1 MKKLLAMM
9 LTASLTFSLVACGG
23 SSASDATQTAES
35 AAEEVQETVEEAA
48 TEATEAVE
56 EATEEVEEAV
66 EEATEEAT
74 EEEAAD
80 TEASGDYKI
89 AMITDS
95 GDITDMSFNQTTY
108 EASKAFAEAQGVDYQ
123 YYKPTED
130 SDEARIAAFD
140 NAVADGY
147 NVIVVPGYLFAGMIA
162 SVAEDNPEVTIIA
175 LDCSQGD
182 FEGAGMDE
190 LPANVCS
197 FTYQEELA
205 GYMAGYAVVKEGYT
219 KLGFL
224 GGMAVPAVIRYG
236 YGFVQGANDAA
247 NDLGNASDVEVNY
260 VYGGQFYGD
269 KSITAV
275 MDTWYQGGTEIV
287 FACGGG
293 IFTSAGEA
301 AKKTGGKLVGVDVDQ
316 SGTIDGLYGDGV
328 CVTSAMKGLAATVNA
343 TLTDLFAG
351 NWDNY
356 AGKIENLGLVSGD
369 DASLNYVQLPVDT
382 WSMEKFTVDDYNE
395 LVSKMFAG
403 DVKVSSDIEAMPSTD
418 ITVNEF
424 DNIH

>member
-66 EEATEEAT
+66 EEAT

-190 LPANVCS
+190 LPSNVCS

-269 KSITAV
+269 ESITAV

>member
-23 SSASDATQTAES
+23 SSSNTANTAES
-35 AAEEVQETVEEAA
+35 VAEETTEAVEEAA
-48 TEATEAVE
+48 EEATEAVE
-56 EATEEVEEAV
+56 DAAEEVTEAAEEATEEVAEE
-66 EEATEEAT
+66 T
-74 EEEAAD
+74 

-108 EASKAFAEAQGVDYQ
+108 EASKAFAEAKGVDYQ

-130 SDEARIAAFD
+130 SNEAREAAFD

-147 NVIVVPGYLFAGMIA
+147 NVIVVPGYLFADMIA

-190 LPANVCS
+190 LPENVCS

-247 NDLGNASDVEVNY
+247 KDLGNASDVEVNY
-260 VYGGQFYGD
+260 VYGGQFFGD
-269 KSITAV
+269 ESITAV

-328 CVTSAMKGLAATVNA
+328 CVTSAMKGLAATVNT
-343 TLTDLFAG
+343 TLTDLFDG
-351 NWDNY
+351 NWDKY
-356 AGKIENLGLVSGD
+356 AGKIENLGLVSD
-369 DASLNYVQLPVDT
+369 EPSLNYVQLPTDT
-382 WSMEKFTVDDYNE
+382 WSMENFTVDDYNT
-395 LVSKMFAG
+395 LVSSMYAG
-403 DVKVSSDIEAMPSTD
+403 DITVSSDIEAMPSTD

>member
-1 MKKLLAMM
+1 MKKKIFAVLMAATMV
-9 LTASLTFSLVACGG
+9 ASLVACG
-23 SSASDATQTAES
+23 SSSTEAPATTETET
-35 AAEEVQETVEEAA
+35 AAETPAA
-48 TEATEAVE
+48 TETAPATDAA
-56 EATEEVEEAV
+56 AT
-66 EEATEEAT
+66 TEGS
-74 EEEAAD
+74 D
-80 TEASGDYKI
+80 KRI

-95 GDITDMSFNQTTY
+95 GDITDMSFNQTTF
-108 EASKAFAEAQGVDYQ
+108 EASKAFAEANGVDFQ

-130 SDEARIAAFD
+130 SDEARIAAFN
-140 NAVADGY
+140 NAVADNY

-162 SVAEDNPEVTIIA
+162 SVAEANPDVTIIA
-175 LDCSQGD
+175 LDVSQGD
-182 FEGAGMDE
+182 FEGAGMTT

-247 NDLGNASDVEVNY
+247 KDLGNASDVEVNY
-260 VYGGQFYGD
+260 VYGGQFFGD
-269 KSITAV
+269 ESVTAV
-275 MDTWYQGGTEIV
+275 MDTWYGNGTEIV

-301 AKKTGGKLVGVDVDQ
+301 AKKVDGKVVGVDVDQ
-316 SGTIDGLYGDGV
+316 SGTIDGLYGEGV

-351 NWDNY
+351 NWDKY
-356 AGKIENLGLVSGD
+356 AGQIQNLGLVSGD
-369 DASLNYVQLPVDT
+369 DASLNYVQLPTDT
-382 WSMEKFTVDDYNE
+382 WTMKNFTVDDYNT
-395 LVSKMFAG
+395 LVAAMFNG
-403 DVKVSSDIEAMPSTD
+403 DVTVSSDIDAMPATD

>member
-1 MKKLLAMM
+1 MKKKLFAVLMAATMV
-9 LTASLTFSLVACGG
+9 ASLAACG
-23 SSASDATQTAES
+23 STETETATTEVAETETATEQTAE
-35 AAEEVQETVEEAA
+35 T
-48 TEATEAVE
+48 T
-56 EATEEVEEAV
+56 ATEEVA
-66 EEATEEAT
+66 ATT
-74 EEEAAD
+74 ESSD
-80 TEASGDYKI
+80 LKI

-108 EASKAFAEAQGVDYQ
+108 EASKAFADANGADFQ

-130 SDEARIAAFD
+130 SNEARIASFN

-147 NVIVVPGYLFAGMIA
+147 NVIVVPGYLFADMIA
-162 SVAEDNPEVTIIA
+162 NVAEANPDVTIIA

-182 FEGAGMDE
+182 FEGAGMTT

-205 GYMAGYAVVKEGYT
+205 GYMAGYAVVKEGYK

-236 YGFVQGANDAA
+236 YGFVQGADAA
-247 NDLGNASDVEVNY
+247 ATELGNSSEVEVNY

-269 KSITAV
+269 EAITAT
-275 MDTWYQGGTEIV
+275 MDTWYSNGTEIV

-293 IFTSAGEA
+293 IFTSACEA
-301 AKKTGGKLVGVDVDQ
+301 AVKVGGKVVGVDVDQ
-316 SGTIDGLYGDGV
+316 SGTIEAQYNVEGL
-328 CVTSAMKGLAATVNA
+328 CVTSAMKGLAATVNT

-351 NWDNY
+351 NWD
-356 AGKIENLGLVSGD
+356 AHSGKIENLGLVSAD
-369 DASLNYVQLPVDT
+369 DPSLNYVQLPTESWTMKTFTIDDYKALVA
-382 WSMEKFTVDDYNE
+382 SMYDGYVTVDSN
-395 LVSKMFAG
+395 
-403 DVKVSSDIEAMPSTD
+403 IEAMPTTA
-418 ITVNEF
+418 IKVTTF

>member
-1 MKKLLAMM
+1 MKKLMAMM

-23 SSASDATQTAES
+23 SSTGADNTADT
-35 AAEEVQETVEEAA
+35 AVEETSTEEAA
-48 TEATEAVE
+48 TEEAAD
-56 EATEEVEEAV
+56 EATEEASTEETEETT
-66 EEATEEAT
+66 EEATEEA
-74 EEEAAD
+74 AD
-80 TEASGDYKI
+80 ETATEASGDYKI

-140 NAVADGY
+140 NAVSDGY

-162 SVAEDNPEVTIIA
+162 SCAEENPDVTIIA
-175 LDCSQGD
+175 LDCSEGD
-182 FEGAGMDE
+182 FEGAGMTE
-190 LPANVCS
+190 LPSNVCS

-236 YGFVQGANDAA
+236 FGFVQGANDAA
-247 NDLGNASDVEVNY
+247 KDLGNAADVEVNY
-260 VYGGQFYGD
+260 VYGGQFFGD
-269 KSITAV
+269 ESVTAV

-301 AKKTGGKLVGVDVDQ
+301 AKKAGGKVVGVDVDQ
-316 SGTIDGLYGDGV
+316 SGTIDGLYGDGI
-328 CVTSAMKGLAATVNA
+328 CVTSAMKGLAATVNS

-351 NWDNY
+351 KWDSY

-369 DASLNYVQLPVDT
+369 DPTLNYVQLPTET
-382 WSMEKFTVDDYNE
+382 WSMEKFTVDDYKA
-395 LVSKMFAG
+395 LVASMYAG
-403 DVKVSSDIEAMPSTD
+403 DVTVSSDIEAMPETE